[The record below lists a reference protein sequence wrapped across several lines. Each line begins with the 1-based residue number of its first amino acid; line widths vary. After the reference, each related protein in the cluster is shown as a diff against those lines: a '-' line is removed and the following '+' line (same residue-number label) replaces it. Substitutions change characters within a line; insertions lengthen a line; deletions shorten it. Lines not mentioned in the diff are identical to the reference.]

1 MYQKHV
7 HTEYVP
13 STSNGAYP
21 AASKDTIANMLKVPK
36 FFKEEKTA
44 SNKKSRKITTARC
57 LTSDEVIQMIE
68 ENEHGKEQNR
78 IEKEN

>member
-13 STSNGAYP
+13 STSNGAFP
-21 AASKDTIANMLKVPK
+21 AASKDTIANLLKVPK

-44 SNKKSRKITTARC
+44 SNKKSRRITTARC

-68 ENEHGKEQNR
+68 ENENGKEQKS
-78 IEKEN
+78 IKKEN